1 MPDLITRAKSVPVP
15 IAKFHYR
22 NPPSPQL
29 QHKSPFGQR
38 SKSSGSSGCLR
49 TVTCWHLSNH
59 LVTLAVRL
67 GAPLHCLDADTELH
81 PSILRDGRIAL
92 GNLVLYLDAAS
103 NGLNDAWELR
113 DDAVPCAAEDMT
125 AMGGDRLLDHS
136 TVHAEGSCGG
146 FFVKLG

>member
-49 TVTCWHLSNH
+49 TVTCWHLSN
-59 LVTLAVRL
+59 
-67 GAPLHCLDADTELH
+67 
-81 PSILRDGRIAL
+81 
-92 GNLVLYLDAAS
+92 LVLYLDAAS

-125 AMGGDRLLDHS
+125 AWAEIDSSTTARYMRRVAVEASSLSSVRRL
-136 TVHAEGSCGG
+136 
-146 FFVKLG
+146 

>member
-59 LVTLAVRL
+59 LVTLAAGSAHRCIAFTSEFMPLVPAFHKVIVGSEAIRVFPGQARDL
-67 GAPLHCLDADTELH
+67 GLSQFAGRP
-81 PSILRDGRIAL
+81 PS
-92 GNLVLYLDAAS
+92 
-103 NGLNDAWELR
+103 
-113 DDAVPCAAEDMT
+113 VP
-125 AMGGDRLLDHS
+125 AMD
-136 TVHAEGSCGG
+136 C
-146 FFVKLG
+146 